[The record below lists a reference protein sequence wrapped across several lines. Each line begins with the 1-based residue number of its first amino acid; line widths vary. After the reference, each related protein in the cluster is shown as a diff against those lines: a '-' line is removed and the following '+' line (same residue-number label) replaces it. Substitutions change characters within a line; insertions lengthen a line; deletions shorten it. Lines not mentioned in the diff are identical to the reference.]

1 MGWVIVWLIIAI
13 VAGAIDVLTSNFF
26 FVLFS
31 IGSIV
36 AAICAG
42 LGVSFL
48 YQIIVF
54 SIISLI
60 AMIFGYP
67 WLKKK
72 YKMMHK
78 RIPLMEETYIG
89 KILIAEKDIETKAQI
104 KVGGEYWT
112 AVNEGEKITKN
123 EKFEIT
129 GIDGIKLKIK
139 RI

>member
-36 AAICAG
+36 AAICAWI
-42 LGVSFL
+42 GVPFL

>member
-13 VAGAIDVLTSNFF
+13 VAGAIDVLTSYFF

-42 LGVSFL
+42 LGVPFL

>member
-1 MGWVIVWLIIAI
+1 
-13 VAGAIDVLTSNFF
+13 
-26 FVLFS
+26 
-31 IGSIV
+31 
-36 AAICAG
+36 
-42 LGVSFL
+42 
-48 YQIIVF
+48 
-54 SIISLI
+54 
-60 AMIFGYP
+60 
-67 WLKKK
+67 
-72 YKMMHK
+72 MMHK

>member
-42 LGVSFL
+42 LGVPFL

-67 WLKKK
+67 WLKKM

>member
-1 MGWVIVWLIIAI
+1 MAWVIVWLIIAI

-42 LGVSFL
+42 IGVPFF
-48 YQIIVF
+48 YQVMF
-54 SIISLI
+54 FAIISLI

-72 YKMMHK
+72 YKKMHK
-78 RIPLMEETYIG
+78 RTPLMEETYIG

-112 AVNEGEKITKN
+112 AINEGEKINKSQ
-123 EKFEIT
+123 KFEIT

-139 RI
+139 RV

>member
-42 LGVSFL
+42 LGVPFL

-54 SIISLI
+54 SIISLRI
-60 AMIFGYP
+60 HALHRFRNKYP
-67 WLKKK
+67 NL
-72 YKMMHK
+72 
-78 RIPLMEETYIG
+78 
-89 KILIAEKDIETKAQI
+89 
-104 KVGGEYWT
+104 
-112 AVNEGEKITKN
+112 
-123 EKFEIT
+123 
-129 GIDGIKLKIK
+129 
-139 RI
+139 

>member
-42 LGVSFL
+42 LGVPFL

-129 GIDGIKLKIK
+129 DIDGIKLKIK

>member
-36 AAICAG
+36 AAIFAG
-42 LGVSFL
+42 LGVPFL